1 MQSQHIAIYHHP
13 RRDLGHGHGGGQRH
27 LHFTGQSWRQKEM
40 MSTAK
45 LRNHRIRLHS
55 KLVVAREGGDQLK
68 ANKQRGREWYLWR
81 HKHPVA
87 SSEGR
92 KQDLDH
98 RSTEEPIN
106 LHNECQPWNM
116 IRFSCIEYVWS
127 WKRKRIPQFRWIIPN
142 LPLFYVPVLGN
153 AAAG

>member
-45 LRNHRIRLHS
+45 LRNHRIRLHPE
-55 KLVVAREGGDQLK
+55 LVEKEGQDELK
-68 ANKQRGREWYLWR
+68 ANKQGGREWYLYR

-106 LHNECQPWNM
+106 LQKECQPWNM
-116 IRFSCIEYVWS
+116 IRFTCCEYVRS
-127 WKRKRIPQFRWIIPN
+127 WKRTRRRTPQIRWIIPN
-142 LPLFYVPVLGN
+142 LPLYNIN
-153 AAAG
+153 ADAAG